1 MGKIEKFVKDAVSNV
16 VNVEHHRNVE
26 IFKLKLDIK
35 TPTFHD
41 ESLVANCKVGDFVL
55 IIGDEVWI
63 QDENNTKFGQYIQA
77 IYTAEFVRINPLLF
91 ARQ

>member
-1 MGKIEKFVKDAVSNV
+1 MKDAVSNV

-26 IFKLKLDIK
+26 IFKLKLEIK

-41 ESLVANCKVGDFVL
+41 ESLISETKVGDFVL

-63 QDENNTKFGQYIQA
+63 QDKNDTKFGQYIQA
-77 IYTAEFVRINPLLF
+77 VYSAEFVRINPLIF
-91 ARQ
+91 IRQ

>member
-1 MGKIEKFVKDAVSNV
+1 MTKISRFMKDAVSNV

-26 IFKLKLDIK
+26 IFKLKQDIK
-35 TPTFHD
+35 TPTFLD
-41 ESLVANCKVGDFVL
+41 EKLIANCKVGDFVL

-63 QDENNTKFGQYIQA
+63 QDTNDNKFGQYIQA
-77 IYTAEFVRINPLLF
+77 IYSAEFVRINPLLF

>member
-1 MGKIEKFVKDAVSNV
+1 MGKINKFMKDAVSNV

-35 TPTFHD
+35 TPTFND
-41 ESLVANCKVGDFVL
+41 ESLISNSKVGDFVL

-63 QDENNTKFGQYIQA
+63 QDENGGKFGQYIQA
-77 IYTAEFVRINPLLF
+77 VYTAEFVRINPLIF